1 MDRSG
6 RVTTVLRHAKSLLA
20 ADRSRMPGGGKHV
33 DRNHGA
39 RRLSSG
45 KRVGAALGR
54 KPAAVLAGTA
64 LALAG
69 AGSASAATAGAFSA
83 GAPGPTGKITKALA
97 STRPLSGSPLNA
109 GPLNGAA
116 GGGQGHSLLAGHAAA
131 SKPAPLTWVQIRNK
145 INQETFPAK
154 ELHRNLPF
162 AGRLLPLGT
171 SGPQAWM
178 PLSKAQVHNATTIV
192 RRAFAKKMGIRSA
205 VIAVATSMQES
216 RLLNIDYGDAN
227 SLGLFQQQ
235 TGMGWGTARQI
246 MRPAFAADA
255 FLDALAQYQAQDHL
269 WARQPLWANAQ
280 AVQRS
285 GFPFAYARWELQAA
299 GLVKQ
304 IATQMMSSPT

>member
-1 MDRSG
+1 MDRSE
-6 RVTTVLRHAKSLLA
+6 RVTAALRHAKSLLA
-20 ADRSRMPGGGKHV
+20 AGRSRWRP
-33 DRNHGA
+33 
-39 RRLSSG
+39 S
-45 KRVGAALGR
+45 AALGR
-54 KPAAVLAGTA
+54 RPAAVLAGTA

-69 AGSASAATAGAFSA
+69 AGSASAATAGAFSP
-83 GAPGPTGKITKALA
+83 GAPGPAGKITKALA
-97 STRPLSGSPLNA
+97 STGPLSGSPLRLS
-109 GPLNGAA
+109 PLHGAA
-116 GGGQGHSLLAGHAAA
+116 GQGQSLQGGHAAL

-154 ELHRNLPF
+154 ELRGDLPF

-178 PLSKAQVHNATTIV
+178 PLSQAQVQNAGTIV
-192 RRAFAKKMGIRSA
+192 RQALVKKMGIRSA

-255 FLDALAQYQAQDHL
+255 FLGALAQYQAQDHL
-269 WARQPLWANAQ
+269 WARQPLWASAQ
-280 AVQRS
+280 AVQKS
-285 GFPFAYARWELQAA
+285 GFPFAYAKWELQAA

-304 IATQMMSSPT
+304 IATQMMSSPH

>member
-1 MDRSG
+1 MMDRSE
-6 RVTTVLRHAKSLLA
+6 RVTTALRHAKSLLA
-20 ADRSRMPGGGKHV
+20 ADRSRRSRGGKH
-33 DRNHGA
+33 GA
-39 RRLSSG
+39 GRHRGG
-45 KRVGAALGR
+45 KRIGAALSR

-69 AGSASAATAGAFSA
+69 AGSASAATVGAFSP

-97 STRPLSGSPLNA
+97 ATKPLSGSPV
-109 GPLNGAA
+109 GVSPLDGAA
-116 GGGQGHSLLAGHAAA
+116 GRGQGHSLQASHAAV

-145 INQETFPAK
+145 INQETFPAR
-154 ELHRNLPF
+154 ELHGNLPF

-178 PLSKAQVHNATTIV
+178 PLSKAQLQNASTIV
-192 RRAFAKKMGIRSA
+192 KQALAKKMGIRSA

-246 MRPAFAADA
+246 MKPAFAADA

-269 WARQPLWANAQ
+269 WARQPLWASAQ
-280 AVQRS
+280 AVQKS
-285 GFPFAYARWELQAA
+285 GFPFAYAKWELQAA

-304 IATQMMSSPT
+304 IATQIMSSPA